1 MTPSK
6 APEARM
12 RCPRCGAHSPAGKK
26 FCGDCGAALAVAC
39 PSCGAANSTGEDFCS
54 RCGAV
59 LDAPGFVEAGE
70 PSGAAGIGGRLGE
83 IKQVTVL
90 FCDIVGS
97 TALTERLGAEAMR
110 DLVGAFIDASLA
122 EVHRYGGTAPQFR
135 GDGFMALF
143 GAPLAQEDHVRRALL
158 AALAIQRA
166 VPDETEWD
174 GHHKLDLQIRI
185 GIHTGS
191 VVYGRVSQGFRE
203 ETAIGDTANV
213 AARLEEAAE
222 PGGILVSEAVRSLAQ
237 NYARFEAAGLLNL
250 KGKREPVAGYRLLG
264 VSRWRAARDA
274 VSPPRMPSF
283 IGRDRE
289 LALLEN
295 TLLEVENGGG
305 RVVGIAG
312 DPGIGKSRLL
322 AEFRRRSADR
332 VNWVEGQCLSY
343 GGGIPYWLALDLLRS
358 HCGIVETDT
367 TEAIAEKVRAGLQAV
382 GIDADQDSPVL
393 LHILGIKDA
402 AGVPALSNPEAIKAK
417 SFEVFQRLCLEG
429 SRRGPPLVLALE
441 DLHWIDTVSE
451 ELLGALVKQVRG
463 ARILLLASY
472 RPEYWPPWAGN
483 LDIAEIPL
491 QPLSRDDSLQIVH
504 SVLQGDEIAT
514 PLAEQIVSR
523 AGGNPLFLE
532 QLALHAGEANDTRS
546 DLTVPQTIH
555 GVVMARIDRLPE
567 ATKQLLQTAAV
578 IGREF
583 SLRLLRAV
591 WRSRGPPETQL
602 RELSRLEFLDEWPD
616 DEGTTYTFRHALTQE
631 AAYGSLLERDRRRGH
646 ADIGGALEALYSGRT
661 DEVAELLAFHFSR
674 SDDAERAVDYAIAAA
689 VKAGRGWANS
699 EALNFFNDALGRLD
713 TMPES
718 YTNRLRRVDAVL
730 KQAEVKY
737 ALGQCDQQIQAL
749 EGIRQVVNE
758 TGDPRLRA
766 TWSYWTGFLHT
777 VSGDR
782 PEIAIE
788 HCRKAATI
796 ASNAQLEGIDGF
808 AESCLAQAYMVA
820 GRLNEALEAGER
832 ALSSFEARG
841 DRWWAGRTLWHLTS
855 IANYL
860 GEWDRSLNF
869 CTRGLQHGIV
879 LNDLRLKVVGW
890 SRMGVA
896 HIVRGD
902 IERGLQCCNE
912 ALALAP
918 IPRDAAFAS
927 VVRGYGK
934 IKAGLVE
941 TGIGELREALTWFQS
956 SEMRFTHVV
965 FATWLAEGYLRHN
978 DLINAR
984 MIVDHILAM
993 SRSAGYLH
1001 YEGRGCWLMAEC
1013 LAEEAAGSAEDHV
1026 ESAMRIFRQVGA
1038 RNDLAR
1044 AMVTS
1049 AALRQRAGHI
1059 TAARELLN
1067 HADATFRTLGTL
1079 DEPARVSAAL
1089 AALDQDSPIRLL
1101 GR

>member
-12 RCPRCGAHSPAGKK
+12 RCPRCGAHSPASKK

-70 PSGAAGIGGRLGE
+70 PSGTAGIGGRLGE

-97 TALTERLGAEAMR
+97 TALTERLGAEAMH

-295 TLLEVENGGG
+295 TLLKVENGGG
-305 RVVGIAG
+305 RVVGITG

-343 GGGIPYWLALDLLRS
+343 GGGIPYLLALDLLRS

-367 TEAIAEKVRAGLQAV
+367 TETIAEKVRAGLQAA

-393 LHILGIKDA
+393 LHLLGIKDT
-402 AGVPALSNPEAIKAK
+402 AGIPALSNPEAIKVK
-417 SFEVFQRLCLEG
+417 SFEAFQRLCLEG

-483 LDIAEIPL
+483 LDIAEIAL
-491 QPLSRDDSLQIVH
+491 QPLSRDDSMHVVQ
-504 SVLQGDEIAT
+504 SVLQGEEIAA
-514 PLAEQIVSR
+514 PLAEQIVGR
-523 AGGNPLFLE
+523 ADGNPLFLE
-532 QLALHAGEANDTRS
+532 QLALHAGEVRES
-546 DLTVPQTIH
+546 RGDLTIPQTIH
-555 GVVMARIDRLPE
+555 GVVMARIDRLPD

-616 DEGTTYTFRHALTQE
+616 DDETTYTFRHALTQE
-631 AAYGSLLERDRRRGH
+631 AAYGSLLERDRRKRH
-646 ADIGGALEALYSGRT
+646 SDIGRALEQLYPGRI
-661 DEVAELLAFHFSR
+661 DEVAELVALHFGR
-674 SDDAERAVDYAIAAA
+674 SEEAEKAVDYAVAAA
-689 VKAGRGWANS
+689 EKAQRRWANN
-699 EALNFFNDALGRLD
+699 EAQTYFDDALRRLD
-713 TMPES
+713 AMSDTPP
-718 YTNRLRRVDAVL
+718 NRLRRIDAVL
-730 KQAEVKY
+730 KQAEVKF
-737 ALGQCDQQIQAL
+737 AVGQHTEHIQAL
-749 EGIRQVVNE
+749 EGIHGIVDT
-758 TGDPRLRA
+758 TGGPQRKA
-766 TWSYWTGFLHT
+766 TWHYWLGFLHILT
-777 VSGDR
+777 GGRPDVSTDHCNAAAALAAIAGSD
-782 PEIAIE
+782 EIRA
-788 HCRKAATI
+788 R
-796 ASNAQLEGIDGF
+796 
-808 AESCLAQAYMVA
+808 AESCLAHIYTVA
-820 GRLNEALEAGER
+820 GRLRDAIEVGEH
-832 ALSSFEARG
+832 ALSSFESQSNL
-841 DRWWAGRTLWHLTS
+841 WWAGRTLWSLS
-855 IANYL
+855 VAANCL
-860 GEWDRSLNF
+860 GEWDTSLDY
-869 CTRGLQHGIV
+869 CQRALDHGV
-879 LNDLRLKVVGW
+879 TLNDLRLKAVSW
-890 SRMGVA
+890 LRMGSA
-896 HIVRGD
+896 YIQRGD
-902 IERGLQCCNE
+902 LERGSECCNR
-912 ALALAP
+912 ALDLAP
-918 IPRDAAFAS
+918 NPFDR
-927 VVRGYGK
+927 
-934 IKAGLVE
+934 
-941 TGIGELREALTWFQS
+941 
-956 SEMRFTHVV
+956 
-965 FATWLAEGYLRHN
+965 
-978 DLINAR
+978 
-984 MIVDHILAM
+984 AM
-993 SRSAGYLH
+993 AK
-1001 YEGRGCWLMAEC
+1001 
-1013 LAEEAAGSAEDHV
+1013 GSAVMEK
-1026 ESAMRIFRQVGA
+1026 SR
-1038 RNDLAR
+1038 
-1044 AMVTS
+1044 
-1049 AALRQRAGHI
+1049 RAG
-1059 TAARELLN
+1059 AMPELLN
-1067 HADATFRTLGTL
+1067 
-1079 DEPARVSAAL
+1079 
-1089 AALDQDSPIRLL
+1089 
-1101 GR
+1101 